1 MASYDNYVRYT
12 RLHSVRET
20 PTGIIGELHGEFF
33 RIDVIRDDV
42 VRFKISRGGTFDET
56 PTYAVSADLSELA
69 VDFTTEVSEKQVI
82 VTTSSLVT
90 TIGCDPF
97 CLDVRRADGSVVF
110 ETAPRKIALSG
121 ISLASTAATGTDGFL
136 TYATLNDAFTFSR
149 RRDPGDAFFGLGEK
163 TGAGNRSGRDFTL
176 WNIDVLNPTAS
187 GEFASTRIA
196 DDPRSDN
203 KSTEFDPYYMSIPFF
218 YHRDAAT
225 GAMSGSFVDNGYR
238 ASYDFSPGDHFQVHF
253 SGGQYTEYVFAGPSM
268 RDIVEAY
275 TWLTGR
281 MNLPPLW
288 ALGYQQC
295 RWHTYNQ
302 EDVLAIGEQLRA
314 ENVPCDGLWL
324 DIEYMDGYR
333 VFTWN
338 NELFPDPAA
347 MISELADNGFRLTT
361 IVDPGVKWDPGY
373 WVYDQAQE
381 RDVLCRTEGGDTYIG
396 QVWPGNTAFPDFA
409 TEEGRAWWGELNAA
423 HVATGIAGIWNDMNE
438 PATGNISPLGMR
450 FDKGRASHER
460 YHNQYAMLMAMGT
473 VQGLLKEH
481 PDDRTFVLSRAGSPG
496 IQRYAANWMGDNLSN
511 WEHLALSLPMAAGLG
526 VSGQA
531 FVGADIGGFAGS
543 SNPELFA
550 RWIQYGALTPFCRNH
565 SVIGQRDQYPWSFG
579 GAVFDIA
586 REALQLR
593 YRLMPYIYSAF
604 VEACEIGTPIQ
615 RPLVFEDQHD
625 DITVDIDDQYLF
637 GPNLLVAPV
646 LVPGATQRSVYL
658 PRGTWYD
665 WHTGELLGGQ
675 RFLAADAPLNRI
687 PLYARAGSV
696 IPMWPKAP
704 LTTAGYHPEEIEL
717 HVFTPVD
724 DGEYESFLQEDD
736 GQSLAATRGAHQ
748 RTRFVVTK
756 NGADVTLRTEAT
768 GDGFP
773 EFARERLVIVVHD
786 GVDRAESTDGTRR
799 IVIDN
804 NGTSFN
810 LDLAAL

>member
-1 MASYDNYVRYT
+1 MANYDNYVRYT
-12 RLHSVRET
+12 QLHSVHET
-20 PTGIIGELHGEFF
+20 PTGILGELHGEFF
-33 RIDVIRDDV
+33 RIDVIRGDV
-42 VRFKISRGGTFDET
+42 LRFKISRGGVFDEE
-56 PTYAVSADLSELA
+56 PTYAVSADLGELTADFSAEISDERA
-69 VDFTTEVSEKQVI
+69 V
-82 VTTSSLVT
+82 VTTSSLVAT
-90 TIGCDPF
+90 VGLDPF
-97 CLDVRRADGSVVF
+97 RVDVHRTDGTPVF
-110 ETAPRKIALSG
+110 ETAPRKVAVFGTSLSE
-121 ISLASTAATGTDGFL
+121 TAGSGTDGFL

-149 RRDPGDAFFGLGEK
+149 RRNPSDAIFGLGEK

-176 WNIDVLNPTAS
+176 WNVDVLNPTAS
-187 GEFASTRIA
+187 GEFASTHTS
-196 DDPRSDN
+196 DDPRSN
-203 KSTEFDPYYMSIPFF
+203 NRSTEFDPYYMSIPFF

-238 ASYDFSPGDHFQVHF
+238 AAYDFSLRGRFEVHF

-268 RDIVEAY
+268 QDILEAY

-288 ALGYQQC
+288 SLGYQQC
-295 RWHTYNQ
+295 RWAKYHQ
-302 EDVLAIGEQLRA
+302 DDVLAIADRLRA
-314 ENVPCDGLWL
+314 EAVPCDGLWL

-338 NELFPDPAA
+338 NELFPDPHA
-347 MISELADNGFRLTT
+347 MISELAEDGFTLTT

-373 WVYDQAQE
+373 SVYDQAQE

-423 HVATGIAGIWNDMNE
+423 HVASGIAGIWNDMNE
-438 PATGNISPLGMR
+438 PATGNISPLGML

-473 VQGLLKEH
+473 VQGLLKER
-481 PDDRTFVLSRAGSPG
+481 PNDRTFVLSRAGSPG
-496 IQRYAANWMGDNLSN
+496 IQRYAANWMGDNMSN

-565 SVIGQRDQYPWSFG
+565 SVIGQHDQYPWSFG
-579 GAVFDIA
+579 PAVLDIA

-604 VEACEIGTPIQ
+604 VEAAEFGTPVQ
-615 RPLVFEDQHD
+615 RPLILEDQYD
-625 DITVDIDDQYLF
+625 GVTADIDDQYLF

-646 LVPGATQRSVYL
+646 LEPGATQRSVYL
-658 PRGTWYD
+658 PGGAWYD
-665 WHTGELLGGQ
+665 WHTDEVLGGQ
-675 RFLAADAPLNRI
+675 RFLAADAPLDRI

-696 IPMWPKAP
+696 ISMWSEAP
-704 LTTAGYHPEEIEL
+704 ATTVGYRPEEVEL
-717 HVFTPVD
+717 HVFTPVA

-736 GQSLAATRGAHQ
+736 GQSLAATHGAHL
-748 RTRFVVTK
+748 RTRFVVARA
-756 NGADVTLRTEAT
+756 GDAVTLRAETS

-773 EFARERLVIVVHD
+773 EFARKRFVVVVHD
-786 GVDRAESTDGTRR
+786 GTDAEKRVTIENAGT
-799 IVIDN
+799 
-804 NGTSFN
+804 GFS
-810 LDLAAL
+810 LDLGAL